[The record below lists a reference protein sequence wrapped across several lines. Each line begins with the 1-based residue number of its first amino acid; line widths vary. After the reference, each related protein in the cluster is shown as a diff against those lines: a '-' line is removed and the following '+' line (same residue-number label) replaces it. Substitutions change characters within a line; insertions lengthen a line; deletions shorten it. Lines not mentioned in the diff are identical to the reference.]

1 MKRTTLALDED
12 LLQELKERA
21 ARERRTFQALTND
34 LLRRAVAEDHTAF
47 DYRLD
52 LQGWRA
58 STQAGVDLLDR
69 DQLFDRMDGR

>member
-34 LLRRAVAEDHTAF
+34 LLRRAITEDRVPTG
-47 DYRLD
+47 YRLQ

>member
-12 LLQELKERA
+12 LLHELKERA
-21 ARERRTFQALTND
+21 ARERRTLQALTND
-34 LLRRAVAEDHTAF
+34 LLRRAVADESTSSG
-47 DYRLD
+47 YRLE
-52 LQGWRA
+52 LRGWRA

>member
-21 ARERRTFQALTND
+21 VRERRTFQALTND
-34 LLRRAVAEDHTAF
+34 LLRQAVAEDGTPSA
-47 DYRLD
+47 YRLE
-52 LQGWRA
+52 LRGWRA